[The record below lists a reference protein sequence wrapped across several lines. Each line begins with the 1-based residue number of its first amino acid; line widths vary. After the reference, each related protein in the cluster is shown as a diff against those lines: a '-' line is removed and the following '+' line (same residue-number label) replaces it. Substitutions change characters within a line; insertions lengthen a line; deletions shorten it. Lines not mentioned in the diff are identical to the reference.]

1 MEEHRIWQQMNNQ
14 ISNKWAKASGVVRK
28 TQENSQEER
37 SRKKKLR
44 NTKESAMGKKKI
56 KDRS

>member
-1 MEEHRIWQQMNNQ
+1 MNNQ